1 MVPFKEFNCTEPSPS
16 VGIPCQKL
24 FWPLSWLCWGGPARP
39 GPARP
44 GGPACRHLIR
54 CMKNRTMFPR
64 SHLDGATTI
73 SVITLCLMTL
83 SIWTFHSTCK
93 NEAFCVI
100 KTFTLNDA
108 DAILSVIVAS
118 VVTLN
123 VVAPL
128 LTSVTCSSLTTSTV
142 RRGVIQ
148 LFFVV
153 TDAAGW

>member
-1 MVPFKEFNCTEPSPS
+1 MVPFKEFNCIEPSPS

-24 FWPLSWLCWGGPARP
+24 FWPLSWLGWG

-44 GGPACRHLIR
+44 GGPACRYLIR

-73 SVITLCLMTL
+73 SAMTLCLMTL

-108 DAILSVIVAS
+108 DAILSVFMAS
-118 VVTLN
+118 VVMLN

-128 LTSVTCSSLTTSTV
+128 LTSVTCSSTTSTV